1 VRRKRNPSSYEV
13 AQHVR
18 ILPLAKVKAEKI
30 IALDPGEL
38 FTGVAVWNIPMGKK
52 ETFTLRAEN
61 FDEMLHKVLDFLRA
75 EVTDRTYIICEM
87 TFIQHPSAT
96 FVWQIIGAI
105 RYFYRQQL
113 CAVPPSQANKG
124 AYGYG
129 KPKLSEKKKVL
140 RERGWVG
147 LKSDHEVAAAT
158 LAEFF
163 HTKFVASIFV

>member
-1 VRRKRNPSSYEV
+1 LRRRPKAINYEV

-18 ILPLAKVKAEKI
+18 IMPLTKTRVEKI

-38 FTGVAVWNIPMGKK
+38 FTGVAIWDIPIGRK
-52 ETFTLRAEN
+52 ETFTLRAEH
-61 FDEMLHKVLDFLRA
+61 FDEMLHKVLDFLRS
-75 EVTDRTYIICEM
+75 EVTAKTYIVCEM

-96 FVWQIIGAI
+96 FVWQIIGAV
-105 RYFYRQQL
+105 RYFYREQL

-140 RERGWVG
+140 RERGWAG
-147 LKSDHEVAAAT
+147 FKSDHEVAAAT

-163 HTKFVASIFV
+163 YTKFVASIFT